1 MPKNSK
7 RHDSSM
13 LAAWARQYGIKDKYY
28 QEFDPKFKEQQRMK
42 ALREGQTKRKK
53 K

>member
-7 RHDSSM
+7 RHDSTM
-13 LAAWARQYGIKDKYY
+13 LAAWARQYGIKGYE
-28 QEFDPKFKEQQRMK
+28 QFDPKFKEQLRIK
-42 ALREGQTKRKK
+42 ALRNFHSKPKK

>member
-1 MPKNSK
+1 MSKNSK

-13 LAAWARQYGIKDKYY
+13 LAAWARHYGIKGYE
-28 QEFDPKFKEQQRMK
+28 QFDPKFKQQQIQK
-42 ALREGQTKRKK
+42 ALKDFQYKKPKK

>member
-13 LAAWARQYGIKDKYY
+13 LAAWARQYGIKGYE
-28 QEFDPKFKEQQRMK
+28 QFDPKYKQQQIQK
-42 ALREGQTKRKK
+42 ALKDTHLKSKK